1 VRTPRSREL
10 SRCSPR
16 PECLFGAQDPAAAI
30 GTLGFD
36 EAEAAKKREGLSKH
50 QRAAAD
56 LWGVIREILTSTRVS
71 EANRAATPLAGL
83 ANSAS
88 IQS

>member
-1 VRTPRSREL
+1 M
-10 SRCSPR
+10 
-16 PECLFGAQDPAAAI
+16 QDPAAAI

-56 LWGVIREILTSTRVS
+56 LQGVIRNGCSP
-71 EANRAATPLAGL
+71 TPQGED
-83 ANSAS
+83 
-88 IQS
+88 